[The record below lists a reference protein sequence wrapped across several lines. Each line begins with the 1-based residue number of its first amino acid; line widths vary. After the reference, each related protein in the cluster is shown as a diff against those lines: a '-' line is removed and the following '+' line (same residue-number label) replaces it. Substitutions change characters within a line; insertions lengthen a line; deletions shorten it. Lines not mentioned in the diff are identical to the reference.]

1 MTEIKFNAAAAE
13 KLVREM
19 EAYCQS
25 MSREGGELL
34 DLLENANEWNDSQ
47 SQIFTEDLMEISK
60 MLVEALGN
68 YSTYMDI
75 FSKRI
80 AELRG

>member
-1 MTEIKFNAAAAE
+1 MTEIKFNGAAAE
-13 KLVREM
+13 RLVREM
-19 EAYCQS
+19 ESYCQS
-25 MSREGGELL
+25 MSQDGSELL
-34 DLLENANEWNDSQ
+34 DLLENAGEWSDPQAETFSENV
-47 SQIFTEDLMEISK
+47 MEISK
-60 MLVEALGN
+60 MLVEALNN

>member
-1 MTEIKFNAAAAE
+1 MTEIKFTAAAAE
-13 KLVREM
+13 KLVQEM

-25 MSREGGELL
+25 MSKEGSDLL
-34 DLLENANEWNDSQ
+34 DLLESAGEWNDTQ
-47 SQIFTEDLMEISK
+47 SQMFSDYIMEISK

-75 FSKRI
+75 FSNRI